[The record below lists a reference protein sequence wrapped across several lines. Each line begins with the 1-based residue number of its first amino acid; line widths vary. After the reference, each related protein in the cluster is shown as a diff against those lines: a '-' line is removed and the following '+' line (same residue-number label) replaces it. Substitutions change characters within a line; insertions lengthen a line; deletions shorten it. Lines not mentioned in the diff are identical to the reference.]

1 MLWKK
6 LDGLLINNKL
16 LTITSL
22 EGFVKGA
29 PLMTNSAILN
39 GVNGPKRSINLHPVS
54 FNTQLQAA

>member
-16 LTITSL
+16 LTSF

-39 GVNGPKRSINLHPVS
+39 GVNGLKRSIGLHAVN